1 MFDVIEVLE
10 HKPAHKMVKII
21 TVLITMLLYLIN
33 NLQNAVLPQNQRF
46 SFCLKKD
53 ESSIW
58 RSKATNKIKSWV
70 S

>member
-10 HKPAHKMVKII
+10 HKLVHKMVKII

-53 ESSIW
+53 ESSI
-58 RSKATNKIKSWV
+58 
-70 S
+70 